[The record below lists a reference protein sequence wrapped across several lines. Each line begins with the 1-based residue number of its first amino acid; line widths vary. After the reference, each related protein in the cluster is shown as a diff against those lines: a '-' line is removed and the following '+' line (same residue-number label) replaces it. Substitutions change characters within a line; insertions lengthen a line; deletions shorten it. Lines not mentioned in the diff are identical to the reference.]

1 MIATR
6 SRRARCRVERSVGE
20 GDADP
25 LRKKWEEAVEEIRR
39 VEENRTERGGLSDGV
54 WREGAACRVSWTQD

>member
-1 MIATR
+1 M
-6 SRRARCRVERSVGE
+6 VKGE
-20 GDADP
+20 CGESLRLACFRDADP